1 MILAKLLYIGHVI
14 VMLCVMMTKYMYIPS
29 ARKMVRLV
37 EISDG
42 RLFNVDI
49 EDIQFKDPPEPERGI
64 THLIL
69 SDKQYISLFTSL
81 IKTYE
86 DSYTIIDNKDTLG
99 FVRYLLI
106 PTKCPIIINWNW
118 EVKSQTRSVKMI
130 SGTGR

>member
-1 MILAKLLYIGHVI
+1 MRKAKIIKGD
-14 VMLCVMMTKYMYIPS
+14 LCHALRDDDEVYVHSICPENGKAI
-29 ARKMVRLV
+29 V

>member
-1 MILAKLLYIGHVI
+1 MRKAKIIKGDLCHV
-14 VMLCVMMTKYMYIPS
+14 LCDDDEVYVHSICPENGKAI
-29 ARKMVRLV
+29 V

-42 RLFNVDI
+42 RLFNVDA